1 MKAAVLY
8 KANTRL
14 EVVDVEQQAQQ
25 AGEARVRVMAT
36 GVCHSDWHIING
48 DWTLP
53 LPMVLGHEAAGVVE
67 EVGPGVS
74 NVRRGDHI
82 IFSFRPHCGRCFY
95 CSSGRS
101 ILCDGYASARFVMLD
116 GTHRLRRNGQDINQM
131 ARLGT
136 FAESVVC
143 PAEMLVPISRD
154 MPWPQAALIG
164 CAVPTGVGAVTRC
177 AQVEAGAS
185 VLVIGCGGVGL
196 NVVQGARLAGART
209 IIACDLLE
217 NKLAFAREFGATDT
231 WNAKEGDVAERV
243 RKLTGGRGAD
253 YAFDAIGSEA
263 TTLQILDAIRP
274 GGLAVIVGMAPMTA
288 RAPITPYTMALQEKT
303 LRGAENAP
311 NQPIIRIGALEI
323 GEMSKRPRTAAVG
336 QVLHR
341 RAFARH
347 PHYAVA
353 HARGYDPESHL
364 AAMDIEGIDVAVLY
378 GTRGRQV
385 LMPGDLDPEVAAALA
400 RAHNDWTRAFC
411 AGSPDRLKFAAQL
424 AFHAVGLAVQEARRA
439 VRELGAV
446 AVVGN
451 PNPVRGRHV
460 HYPELE
466 PLWDAIEELGLP
478 VGFHP
483 TGQSSL
489 RDDIPSRHF
498 GHPNGPG
505 IAAAGRNPMGR
516 RPAFARM
523 AGG

>member
-8 KANTRL
+8 KANTPL
-14 EVVDVEQQAQQ
+14 EVVDVEQQGPQ

-164 CAVPTGVGAVTRC
+164 CAVPTGVGAATRC

-231 WNAKEGDVAERV
+231 IDGSQEKVVDRV
-243 RKLTGGRGAD
+243 RELTGGRGAD
-253 YAFDAIGSEA
+253 YAFDAIGGEA

-274 GGLAVIVGMAPMTA
+274 GGTAVIVGMAAMSV
-288 RAPITPYTMALQEKT
+288 RAPITPYLMALQEKCIKGT
-303 LRGAENAP
+303 MYGSVRPNLDFPWLVDQYLAGNLKVDELVSRTYKLEEINEGFSALR
-311 NQPIIRIGALEI
+311 
-323 GEMSKRPRTAAVG
+323 SG
-336 QVLHR
+336 QV
-341 RAFARH
+341 
-347 PHYAVA
+347 
-353 HARGYDPESHL
+353 ARG
-364 AAMDIEGIDVAVLY
+364 
-378 GTRGRQV
+378 
-385 LMPGDLDPEVAAALA
+385 
-400 RAHNDWTRAFC
+400 
-411 AGSPDRLKFAAQL
+411 
-424 AFHAVGLAVQEARRA
+424 
-439 VRELGAV
+439 
-446 AVVGN
+446 VV
-451 PNPVRGRHV
+451 V
-460 HYPELE
+460 
-466 PLWDAIEELGLP
+466 
-478 VGFHP
+478 F
-483 TGQSSL
+483 
-489 RDDIPSRHF
+489 
-498 GHPNGPG
+498 
-505 IAAAGRNPMGR
+505 
-516 RPAFARM
+516 
-523 AGG
+523 